1 VQRFGVGKHEPSFGH
16 CAPRMHPVARGK
28 RKCYGSLIKLRILM
42 LYTFPILLVLLCFAV
57 WPAHAVSSTGPAAV
71 EPVVRLK
78 DGNIRACGLR
88 ATFSGGSAA
97 PIFELI
103 MRRRG
108 SDTFLELRAVCGT
121 EPDRPSRPV
130 LKTRTVSTGDLLK
143 GEAYQVK
150 DFVVLSAPA
159 TSDKV
164 AMLIQELMIGG
175 GSFSCFESFGKQ
187 HALSGP
193 LPNQTRAAY
202 LNCAGDLFRP
212 EEQQ

>member
-1 VQRFGVGKHEPSFGH
+1 
-16 CAPRMHPVARGK
+16 MHPVARGK
-28 RKCYGSLIKLRILM
+28 RKDFCSLINLRFLM
-42 LYTFPILLVLLCFAV
+42 LSKFPILLILLYAAV
-57 WPAHAVSSTGPAAV
+57 WPAHAVSSTGQTGV

-78 DGNIRACGLR
+78 DGNIRACGVR

-103 MRRRG
+103 VRRRG
-108 SDTFLELRAVCGT
+108 SATFLELRADCGT
-121 EPDRPSRPV
+121 EPDRPRRPV
-130 LKTRTVSTGDLLK
+130 LKTRTVSTGDLLNGK
-143 GEAYQVK
+143 AYQLK
-150 DFVVLSAPA
+150 DFIVLSAPA

-187 HALSGP
+187 HTLSGP

-212 EEQQ
+212 EEQQQTE